1 MVLKSELH
9 LMQIY
14 LFSVFLFLIISSV
27 LLNQNYISK
36 HLPPLQSPLEET
48 FNSHFLS
55 PSKLECCNIN
65 LTQEN
70 GTLRWLLFFCF
81 AKFGTKHNSC
91 TCLQRSLIPTLGT
104 CLQSRKFYLTWIDLV
119 WWQSKKLIKTCY
131 QQLCN
136 NTFKQNLARVGGSGG
151 KKVCLI
157 WSFIKFNYQGSWYLR

>member
-1 MVLKSELH
+1 MLMVLKSELH

-36 HLPPLQSPLEET
+36 HLSSLQSPLEET

-70 GTLRWLLFFCF
+70 GTLRWLLFFYF

-91 TCLQRSLIPTLGT
+91 TCLQSFFNSNTWHSPSKQKVLFDLNWLG
-104 CLQSRKFYLTWIDLV
+104 LV
-119 WWQSKKLIKTCY
+119 TVKETH
-131 QQLCN
+131 
-136 NTFKQNLARVGGSGG
+136 
-151 KKVCLI
+151 
-157 WSFIKFNYQGSWYLR
+157 